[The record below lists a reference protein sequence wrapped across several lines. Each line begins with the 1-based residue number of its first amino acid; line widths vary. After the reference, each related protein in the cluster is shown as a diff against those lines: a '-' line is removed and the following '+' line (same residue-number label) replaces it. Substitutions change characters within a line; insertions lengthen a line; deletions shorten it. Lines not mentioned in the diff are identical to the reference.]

1 MRPPRH
7 SQPHAPTLLLP
18 ALPLLPAVSAGDAQ
32 SHQWAAGRE
41 VREATAPSLRPLPP
55 ALAGSPRCRPGR
67 IVPLAPV
74 HLADNKCGPSGI
86 AEAIE
91 KHGDGIA

>member
-1 MRPPRH
+1 
-7 SQPHAPTLLLP
+7 
-18 ALPLLPAVSAGDAQ
+18 
-32 SHQWAAGRE
+32 
-41 VREATAPSLRPLPP
+41 
-55 ALAGSPRCRPGR
+55 
-67 IVPLAPV
+67 VPLAPV